1 MVPFYTVLAYYLTFL
16 SLETYD
22 EPYYKFAFTVGS
34 LSWYVLFVWM
44 APIVIRIVDPTW
56 EGPLYYVPILKWLGF
71 DDRDIEEDE
80 SLATEEDCFDDE
92 TGLTKD

>member
-1 MVPFYTVLAYYLTFL
+1 
-16 SLETYD
+16 
-22 EPYYKFAFTVGS
+22 
-34 LSWYVLFVWM
+34 M

-71 DDRDIEEDE
+71 DNRDIEEDE